1 MICLRAIIKLVQK
14 IAIFLKIKIIM
25 QLKQIFSIVGLV
37 SLISSPVMAIAQE
50 YQTNTGDRPTE
61 QIAKSNKE
69 KEAKEQRNNETG
81 KRRAYRERQHLELD
95 RDLNEAMKL
104 PRYRNMSQKD
114 KEKLMRNEHDKLDK
128 ALDKKWGYYD

>member
-1 MICLRAIIKLVQK
+1 
-14 IAIFLKIKIIM
+14 M
-25 QLKQIFSIVGLV
+25 QLKQIFSIVGLL
-37 SLISSPVMAIAQE
+37 SLLSSPVMAIAQE

>member
-1 MICLRAIIKLVQK
+1 ML
-14 IAIFLKIKIIM
+14 
-25 QLKQIFSIVGLV
+25 LKQIFSIVGLV
-37 SLISSPVMAIAQE
+37 SLMSSPVMAIAQE
-50 YQTNTGDRPTE
+50 YQIKTGDRPQDE
-61 QIAKSNKE
+61 ILAKSDKE
-69 KEAKEQRNNETG
+69 KNARKQREQETG
-81 KRRAYRERQHLELD
+81 RRRAYRERQHLELD

>member
-1 MICLRAIIKLVQK
+1 
-14 IAIFLKIKIIM
+14 M

-37 SLISSPVMAIAQE
+37 SLMSSPVMAIAQE

-69 KEAKEQRNNETG
+69 KEKDAKEQRENETG
-81 KRRAYRERQHLELD
+81 RRRAYRERQHLELD
-95 RDLNEAMKL
+95 KDLNEAMKL

-114 KEKLMRNEHDKLDK
+114 KEKLMKDEHNKLDK

>member
-1 MICLRAIIKLVQK
+1 MLLQ
-14 IAIFLKIKIIM
+14 
-25 QLKQIFSIVGLV
+25 QIFSIVGLV
-37 SLISSPVMAIAQE
+37 SLMSSPVMVIAQE
-50 YQTNTGDRPTE
+50 YQGNTGDRLPE
-61 QIAKSNKE
+61 QIAKNDKE
-69 KEAKEQRNNETG
+69 KDARKQRENETG